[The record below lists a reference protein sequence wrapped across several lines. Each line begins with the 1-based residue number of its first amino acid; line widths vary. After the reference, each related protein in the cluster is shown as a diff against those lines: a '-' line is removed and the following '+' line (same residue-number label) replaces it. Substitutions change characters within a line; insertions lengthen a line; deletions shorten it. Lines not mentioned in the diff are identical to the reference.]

1 MQSTITLDDV
11 IASAAKYD
19 GSVLEVDYKKIRDLK
34 KLNPKSVFDTT
45 YIPLLFKHING
56 KTMKAKIKFSEQII
70 ASGAKI
76 PQGSDEDGIAKNL
89 NISFMQLKRE
99 DIEGGDYVPKVK
111 KTESEQIKENKRV
124 SDNIDRYMENNMKF
138 LKVLDIIDKSY
149 KTACADL
156 KEKEKSKSLDFLL
169 KKDRKQTDIVV
180 YSMKQS
186 TRINKDTNEDEKLES
201 PIYRLKVPVC
211 KKDGRIGIWS
221 NYNNEFK
228 PTVFDARKM
237 TKKNNY
243 QPVAAMVKVDGK
255 SRELD
260 VNNAGSFIVY
270 KSLVGGTILFE
281 CIVSSKFGLSLSNS
295 FYDLYVFRHKAKIA
309 TQTISREE
317 ILAMRGGEDEDGDDS
332 DAEVETKV
340 KSNNDD
346 EEEEEDDDNDHEQE
360 DGKEPHDSDD
370 EDSQDTNPVNT
381 NSTKSAVVPENTET
395 KMEVSSEI
403 KMEVS
408 SEIKMEVS
416 SETKKAHT
424 KGRRKK
430 AVA

>member
-124 SDNIDRYMENNMKF
+124 SNNIDRYMENNMKF

-156 KEKEKSKSLDFLL
+156 KEKSKSLDFLL

-243 QPVAAMVKVDGK
+243 QPVAAIVKVDGK

-295 FYDLYVFRHKAKIA
+295 FYDLYVFRHKEKIV

-317 ILAMRGGEDEDGDDS
+317 ILAMRGGEEEDDDDS
-332 DAEVETKV
+332 DAEVEIKV
-340 KSNNDD
+340 KSNDD
-346 EEEEEDDDNDHEQE
+346 EEDEDNDDDDNDNAQE

-370 EDSQDTNPVNT
+370 EDSQDSNPVNT
-381 NSTKSAVVPENTET
+381 ISTKSAVVPENTET

-408 SEIKMEVS
+408 SE
-416 SETKKAHT
+416 TKKAPT